1 MHAMNYRI
9 TLPADYDMKI
19 IRHRVATRGHLL
31 DDFPGLGQK
40 AYLMRE
46 RGVDGSPVNQYAP
59 FYLWNTPEGMNSFLW
74 GPGFQNVVN
83 DFGRPVVEH
92 WTGLGFVR
100 GPSFPSAP
108 RAAGR
113 RSQQIAPGEDPA
125 AAVSRALEELAETAT
140 RPGLHSAAL
149 LIDPRHW
156 ELLRFTLWQD
166 VAPGAPGEERHEV
179 LHLSKPGLDEIRTG
193 RQW

>member
-1 MHAMNYRI
+1 MNYRT
-9 TLPADYDMKI
+9 TLPADYDMEI
-19 IRHRVATRGHLL
+19 IRNRVAAKGRLM

-40 AYLMRE
+40 AYLIRE
-46 RGVDGSPVNQYAP
+46 RGVDGSPVNQYSS
-59 FYLWNTPEGMNSFLW
+59 FYLWNTSEGMNSFLW
-74 GPGFQNVVN
+74 GPGFQGVID

-100 GPSFPSAP
+100 GPEAAGTP
-108 RAAGR
+108 RAAAR
-113 RSQQIAPGEDPA
+113 RSQTPTAGEEPASVIA
-125 AAVSRALEELAETAT
+125 AALDALARTAT

-156 ELLRFTLWQD
+156 ELVHFSLWQD
-166 VAPGAPGEERHEV
+166 TAPEAPGEERYEV
-179 LHLSKPGLDEIRTG
+179 LHLSRPGLDAIATG